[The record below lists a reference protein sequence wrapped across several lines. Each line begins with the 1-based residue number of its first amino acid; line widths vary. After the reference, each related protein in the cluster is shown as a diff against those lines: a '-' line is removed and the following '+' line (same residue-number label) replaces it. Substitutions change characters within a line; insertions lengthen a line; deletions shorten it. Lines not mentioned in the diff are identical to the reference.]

1 MSRFKLTIEYAG
13 TRYRGWQSQ
22 QNARAI
28 QDELSGVVRKVSGRT
43 DFELKGSGRTDAG
56 VHALGQVAHLDLNTR
71 LTPEALRFAINDNL
85 PADIHVL
92 RVDRVGR
99 AFHAR
104 HDAVARSYLYQIA
117 RRRTAL
123 MKPFVWWIKDRLAL
137 DAMREAAGLCV
148 GLHDFQSFTEV
159 KPEQASTR
167 VKLERLDVAEDGALI
182 LVRVEAS
189 HFLWKMVRRLVGVLA
204 EVGRGE
210 LTPRDVRAFLEAR
223 SETPARHT
231 APPSG
236 LFLERV
242 FYEGEPRERP
252 LRAALHLDQ
261 EAP

>member
-1 MSRFKLTIEYAG
+1 LSRFKLTIEYAG

-28 QDELSGVVRKVSGRT
+28 HDEIAAVVRKISGRT
-43 DFELKGSGRTDAG
+43 DFELKASGRTDAG
-56 VHALGQVAHLDLNTR
+56 VHALGQVTHLDLDTR
-71 LTPEALRFAINDNL
+71 LTPEALRFALNDNL

-92 RVDRVGR
+92 AALRVPR

-123 MKPFVWWIKDRLAL
+123 MKPYVWWIKDPLSL
-137 DAMREAAGLCV
+137 PAMREAAALCV

-167 VKLERLDVAEDGALI
+167 VKLERLDVGEQGALI
-182 LVRVEAS
+182 LLRVEAS
-189 HFLWKMVRRLVGVLA
+189 HFLWKMVRRLVGVLV

-210 LTPRDVRAFLEAR
+210 LAPRDVRAFLEAR
-223 SETPARHT
+223 SDTPARHT

-242 FYEGEPRERP
+242 FYPGEPRERP
-252 LRAALHLDQ
+252 LVPALRLEP